1 MAAVAENKG
10 ITPEKLE
17 ARIARQPVAESCF
30 TSQSLGDEAR
40 PLAES
45 RLTQQ
50 SLRNETRPDEGSPS
64 HTHFTI
70 HIDLGRGLTH
80 RERVILYNSA
90 RRCEV
95 YQLLTGEM
103 TFEYELLEV
112 DGPADSNS
120 KRGP

>member
-17 ARIARQPVAESCF
+17 ARIARQPVAESRF
-30 TSQSLGDEAR
+30 TSQSLGDEA
-40 PLAES
+40 
-45 RLTQQ
+45 
-50 SLRNETRPDEGSPS
+50 RPDEGSPS

-70 HIDLGRGLTH
+70 HIDLGKGLTH

-112 DGPADSNS
+112 DGPTDSSS
-120 KRGP
+120 KHGP

>member
-17 ARIARQPVAESCF
+17 ARIARQTPTGS
-30 TSQSLGDEAR
+30 TSR
-40 PLAES
+40 
-45 RLTQQ
+45 
-50 SLRNETRPDEGSPS
+50 
-64 HTHFTI
+64 THFLI
-70 HIDLGRGLTH
+70 HIDLGQGLTQ

-112 DGPADSNS
+112 DGPAASSS
-120 KRGP
+120 KHGP